1 MNRWL
6 ENLLE
11 KMTKW
16 FFVNALIL
24 KLDIISLL
32 IDGLFYKALS
42 EDPQAILSRADAN
55 ALKISVLVFV
65 VLVCIIQLINISSS
79 FSIYIYLIRDSYENG
94 RKKMDWPLIISM
106 LVAWIDFA
114 QIAIALTTAF
124 RTHQLIG
131 RVQITKAV
139 FGLIKAYLQIPA
151 LVILYYDGKYCP
163 RVFDVHHEE
172 ENLVDTS
179 KARWS
184 SHLII
189 TLVGFVF
196 NFVCSFALLVR
207 VFMLFVTKTL

>member
-42 EDPQAILSRADAN
+42 EAPQAILSRADAN
-55 ALKISVLVFV
+55 ALKMPVLVIV
-65 VLVCIIQLINISSS
+65 VLVCIIQLINIS

-94 RKKMDWPLIISM
+94 RKKMDWPIIISM

-124 RTHQLIG
+124 RTLIG

-139 FGLIKAYLQIPA
+139 FGFIKAYLQIPA

-172 ENLVDTS
+172 ENLVNTS

-184 SHLII
+184 SLLII

>member
-32 IDGLFYKALS
+32 IDGMFYKDLS
-42 EDPQAILSRADAN
+42 EAQQAILSRADAN
-55 ALKISVLVFV
+55 ALKIPVLVFV
-65 VLVCIIQLINISSS
+65 VLVCIIQLINIS

-184 SHLII
+184 SLLII

>member
-1 MNRWL
+1 MNKWL

-16 FFVNALIL
+16 FFVNDLIL

-42 EDPQAILSRADAN
+42 EAPQAILNRADAN
-55 ALKISVLVFV
+55 ALKIPVLVFV
-65 VLVCIIQLINISSS
+65 ILVCIIQLINIS
-79 FSIYIYLIRDSYENG
+79 FSIYIYLIRGSYENER
-94 RKKMDWPLIISM
+94 RKKDWPIIISM

-114 QIAIALTTAF
+114 QIVIALTTAF
-124 RTHQLIG
+124 RTQQLIG

-139 FGLIKAYLQIPA
+139 FGVIKAYLQIPA
-151 LVILYYDGKYCP
+151 LVILYYDGKFCP

-179 KARWS
+179 KVRWS
-184 SHLII
+184 SLLII

-196 NFVCSFALLVR
+196 NFVCSFALLIR
-207 VFMLFVTKTL
+207 IFMLLVT

>member
-1 MNRWL
+1 MNKWL

-42 EDPQAILSRADAN
+42 EAPQAILSRADAN
-55 ALKISVLVFV
+55 ALKIPVLVFV
-65 VLVCIIQLINISSS
+65 VLVCIIQLINIS
-79 FSIYIYLIRDSYENG
+79 FSIYIYLIRGPYENEQ
-94 RKKMDWPLIISM
+94 RKKDWPIIVSM

-114 QIAIALTTAF
+114 QIVIALTTAF
-124 RTHQLIG
+124 RTQQLIG

-163 RVFDVHHEE
+163 RVFDVDHED
-172 ENLVDTS
+172 ENLIHFQSLLWLDLF
-179 KARWS
+179 
-184 SHLII
+184 LIS
-189 TLVGFVF
+189 FVF
-196 NFVCSFALLVR
+196 LLC
-207 VFMLFVTKTL
+207 

>member
-1 MNRWL
+1 M
-6 ENLLE
+6 
-11 KMTKW
+11 
-16 FFVNALIL
+16 
-24 KLDIISLL
+24 DIISLL

-42 EDPQAILSRADAN
+42 EAPQAILNRADAN
-55 ALKISVLVFV
+55 ALKIPVLVFV
-65 VLVCIIQLINISSS
+65 ILVCIIQLINIS
-79 FSIYIYLIRDSYENG
+79 FSIYIYLIRGPYENER
-94 RKKMDWPLIISM
+94 RKKDWPIIVSM

-114 QIAIALTTAF
+114 QIVIALTTAF
-124 RTHQLIG
+124 RTQQLIG

-151 LVILYYDGKYCP
+151 LVILYYDGKFCP

-184 SHLII
+184 SLLII

-207 VFMLFVTKTL
+207 VFMLLVT

>member
-32 IDGLFYKALS
+32 IDGMFYKALS
-42 EDPQAILSRADAN
+42 EAPQAILSRADAN
-55 ALKISVLVFV
+55 ALKIPVLVFV
-65 VLVCIIQLINISSS
+65 VLVCIIQLINIS
-79 FSIYIYLIRDSYENG
+79 FSIYIYLIRDSYEKR
-94 RKKMDWPLIISM
+94 RKKMDWPIIISM

-114 QIAIALTTAF
+114 QITIALTNAF

-184 SHLII
+184 SLLII

-196 NFVCSFALLVR
+196 NFVCFFALLVR
-207 VFMLFVTKTL
+207 VFILFVTKTL